1 MNNLSSYCGLVDAKI
16 RASDKDLPVLLSI
29 TSPYYFNSCSIN
41 NPWIIKMKPSCV
53 TVISICCFYQFV
65 LCCPSSPD
73 CDNLEK
79 LDELS
84 EKLGVQEYKRSKL
97 DRIEKSINRFKHPAQ
112 CKG

>member
-1 MNNLSSYCGLVDAKI
+1 
-16 RASDKDLPVLLSI
+16 
-29 TSPYYFNSCSIN
+29 
-41 NPWIIKMKPSCV
+41 MKPSCV

>member
-1 MNNLSSYCGLVDAKI
+1 
-16 RASDKDLPVLLSI
+16 
-29 TSPYYFNSCSIN
+29 
-41 NPWIIKMKPSCV
+41 MKPFCV

-73 CDNLEK
+73 CDNL
-79 LDELS
+79 DELTR
-84 EKLGVQEYKRSKL
+84 KFGVQEDRRSKL